1 MRSVIL
7 MGASSYANA
16 TVHIPRSIT
25 IARSRD
31 SVFFMYIPSLS
42 LPYESAII
50 NN

>member
-31 SVFFMYIPSLS
+31 SVFFHVHSLLKS
-42 LPYESAII
+42 TL
-50 NN
+50 